1 MPSPAGHSIIGYIL
15 YKAIEKPAKPRAWW
29 LLGLYLLAVN
39 ASDFDFIL
47 GLVIGDPN
55 RYHRGMSHSFG
66 FGILVGVGLGAL
78 MSLLKENSFLN
89 NSIRMFAACS
99 SHLVL
104 DFLWRDRT
112 FPFGVM
118 LFWPIVQEY
127 FSGPLDFLPDISRT
141 SYSTMGFMVSLFSL
155 HNLWTVFVECLFLLP
170 AMMILFLLNRCN
182 RKST

>member
-15 YKAIEKPAKPRAWW
+15 YQAIEKPGKPRSWW
-29 LLGLYLLAVN
+29 LLGLYLLAAN
-39 ASDFDFIL
+39 APDLDFIP

-55 RYHRGMSHSFG
+55 RYHRDMTHSFS

-78 MSLLKENSFLN
+78 MSLLKRNFFLKS
-89 NSIRMFAACS
+89 SIRMFAVCG

-104 DFLWRDRT
+104 DFLWRDGT
-112 FPFGVM
+112 YPFRVM
-118 LFWPIVQEY
+118 LFWPVVKGY
-127 FSGPLDFLPDISRT
+127 FSAPLDFLPGISRT

-155 HNLWTVFVECLFLLP
+155 HNLWAAFVECLILLP
-170 AMMILFLLNRCN
+170 AMMILLLNRCN